1 MRLGGPVTL
10 EGLLAAAYDGLRL
23 AAILACLGAA
33 NALASP
39 RRLLRYVPATL
50 YDVGTAV
57 VVALTYAP
65 QMVQDAG
72 RVRAAR
78 RLRGH
83 STRGLRSIARLAV
96 PVMAG
101 ALDRSLDLAASM
113 ESRGYGRAVHR
124 TDASR
129 RGASAM
135 TLGGLLGI
143 LVGLYGLLDAST
155 PPLLGLPLVLAG
167 AVLAGL
173 ALLVGARRET
183 RSRYRRD
190 PWALPEWLVS
200 FAGLLPAAVLV
211 SRPSR
216 RGRASPRSR
225 CPPRSRPCRCPPS
238 SPSGAPHSPASL
250 APVPPQ
256 RAAPAARR
264 GADLMIEFRRRQH
277 PVRGRRPRPPART
290 STSPSP
296 RASWSWSSAP
306 PAAGSRRCCVHQRA
320 GAALLRRP
328 AERLGRGRRAGHPHA
343 PPPRPRRPRRVSS
356 CRTRVASFVTD
367 TVEEEIAYGM
377 EAMGVE
383 ATAMRRRVEE
393 TLDLLGLA
401 ELRGRSLQDLSG
413 GQQQRVAIAAVL
425 AAGPRILV
433 LDEPTSA
440 LDPVAAEDVL
450 AALHRLVH
458 DLGITVVAGRAP
470 ARARHPPR
478 RPGGAASATAGTSP
492 LLEPAEAMR
501 TSPVFPPV
509 IGLGRATG
517 WTPLPLSV
525 RDARRRAVGAADG
538 PRRARPAA
546 RARGS
551 GAGDVS
557 ARVRQLRR
565 CDAARSPPC
574 AASTSTWPAAA

>member
-1 MRLGGPVTL
+1 MPRPAPLSRLPRLLHPAAWWLWGLGLATAASRTTNPFLLLLVVAVAAWVVLERREVGATDVFSAFLVIGLVAIGLRVLTAGLLGGGVTGRVVLVRLPEVPLPAWTAGVRLGGPVTL

-101 ALDRSLDLAASM
+101 ALDRSLELAASM

-135 TLGGLLGI
+135 TLAGLLGI

-167 AVLAGL
+167 VVLAVLA
-173 ALLVGARRET
+173 LLTGARRET

-200 FAGLLPAAVLV
+200 VSGLLPGVVLVIATQRLWEGITPVQVPAGIPALPLPAVLAIGCAALAGV
-211 SRPSR
+211 V
-216 RGRASPRSR
+216 
-225 CPPRSRPCRCPPS
+225 
-238 SPSGAPHSPASL
+238 

-256 RAAPAARR
+256 RALLQAGP
-264 GADLMIEFRRRQH
+264 G
-277 PVRGRRPRPPART
+277 
-290 STSPSP
+290 SPS
-296 RASWSWSSAP
+296 
-306 PAAGSRRCCVHQRA
+306 
-320 GAALLRRP
+320 
-328 AERLGRGRRAGHPHA
+328 
-343 PPPRPRRPRRVSS
+343 
-356 CRTRVASFVTD
+356 
-367 TVEEEIAYGM
+367 
-377 EAMGVE
+377 
-383 ATAMRRRVEE
+383 
-393 TLDLLGLA
+393 
-401 ELRGRSLQDLSG
+401 
-413 GQQQRVAIAAVL
+413 
-425 AAGPRILV
+425 
-433 LDEPTSA
+433 
-440 LDPVAAEDVL
+440 
-450 AALHRLVH
+450 
-458 DLGITVVAGRAP
+458 
-470 ARARHPPR
+470 
-478 RPGGAASATAGTSP
+478 
-492 LLEPAEAMR
+492 
-501 TSPVFPPV
+501 
-509 IGLGRATG
+509 
-517 WTPLPLSV
+517 
-525 RDARRRAVGAADG
+525 
-538 PRRARPAA
+538 
-546 RARGS
+546 
-551 GAGDVS
+551 
-557 ARVRQLRR
+557 
-565 CDAARSPPC
+565 
-574 AASTSTWPAAA
+574 